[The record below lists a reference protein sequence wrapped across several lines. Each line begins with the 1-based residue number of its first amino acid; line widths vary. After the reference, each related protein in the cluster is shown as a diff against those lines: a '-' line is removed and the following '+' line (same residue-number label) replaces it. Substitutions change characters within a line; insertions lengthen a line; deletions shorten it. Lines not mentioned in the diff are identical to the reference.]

1 MPCLFY
7 LPHLQPSRRGGVLPR
22 PGGEIAIAPRADRGV
37 RPYRTL
43 CGFAD
48 GLCNF
53 AIAFCRG
60 ERGIDLYGDFCM
72 AAVRC
77 AFLVVRPAREGQ
89 SLSPTQIWS
98 LIAKALY
105 LKTYS
110 PSPHPSAFGCHLP
123 HTGKAFFCAPR
134 KKIRRQLPPD
144 FFMFPFPAPAG
155 RSAPARPAHSKPPLR
170 IPAAPRSKCGSP
182 PRWCAPCAYK
192 SSCNPA

>member
-1 MPCLFY
+1 MRTHAPVGADASVRPAARANKHERTNNANPHNACRGRCRA
-7 LPHLQPSRRGGVLPR
+7 LPVRGMIVFTIRRGVIGR
-22 PGGEIAIAPRADRGV
+22 AQRADRVV
-37 RPYRTL
+37 RPYRTFF
-43 CGFAD
+43 GFAD

-53 AIAFCRG
+53 AIAFCRR

-77 AFLVVRPAREGQ
+77 SFLVVRPAREGQ

-110 PSPHPSAFGCHLP
+110 PSPHPSAFGCHFP

-144 FFMFPFPAPAG
+144 FLCPFAIANV
-155 RSAPARPAHSKPPLR
+155 PLTHPER
-170 IPAAPRSKCGSP
+170 RL
-182 PRWCAPCAYK
+182 
-192 SSCNPA
+192 